1 MKLRNVDETIC
12 ALCTPPG
19 KSSVAVIRVSGN
31 KALDICQ
38 KIFTKELKKPRY
50 FYFGKI
56 LKNQSLI
63 DEALCVFFKGPS
75 SFTGED
81 VVEFHVHGGPEIVKK
96 TIELLLNQGATY
108 ADPGEF
114 SYRAFINNKIDLVKA
129 ESISNIINSDSDTAF
144 KNSILNFSGEIN
156 KKFNDIRELGISL
169 LANIESRVDFPEDEV
184 PEINKKEIID
194 QFAEIIDRLTFF
206 VSSYKKGALI
216 MNGVKV
222 LILGPPNVGKSSL
235 MNRIV
240 LQDKSI
246 VSDIPG
252 TTRDVIHSEIVI
264 KGIKFNFFDV
274 AGIRDSN
281 NPIEKQGIKKAM
293 EKIDYS
299 DIVLHVLDDDSCN
312 NLESSDQRNL
322 KIPRGKRILVLNK
335 IDKLTKSQLSACNKQ
350 ISEIFKDTK
359 LVHVSAKENSN
370 IDLLENALIERVVEF
385 DDNDSEVLMTSNRQY
400 TLSQNAIKNFIE
412 ARNLFEQSFH
422 LEIVVEEIRAGID
435 CIAQITGEISNEDIY
450 DVLFSTFCI
459 GK

>member
-1 MKLRNVDETIC
+1 M
-12 ALCTPPG
+12 
-19 KSSVAVIRVSGN
+19 
-31 KALDICQ
+31 
-38 KIFTKELKKPRY
+38 
-50 FYFGKI
+50 
-56 LKNQSLI
+56 
-63 DEALCVFFKGPS
+63 
-75 SFTGED
+75 
-81 VVEFHVHGGPEIVKK
+81 
-96 TIELLLNQGATY
+96 
-108 ADPGEF
+108 
-114 SYRAFINNKIDLVKA
+114 
-129 ESISNIINSDSDTAF
+129 
-144 KNSILNFSGEIN
+144 LNFSGEMN
-156 KKFNDIRELGISL
+156 KKYNNIKDLGISL
-169 LANIESRVDFPEDEV
+169 LSNIESRVDFPEDEV

-194 QFAEIIDRLTFF
+194 QFAGIIDRLTFF

-235 MNRIV
+235 MNRMV

-246 VSDIPG
+246 VSDMPG
-252 TTRDVIHSEIVI
+252 TTRDVIHSEIII

-281 NPIEKQGIKKAM
+281 NPIEKEGIKKAI

-299 DIVLHVLDDDSCN
+299 DIVLQVLDDDSCN
-312 NLESSDQRNL
+312 NLERLDQINL

-335 IDKLTKSQLSACNKQ
+335 IDKLTKSQLSHCTKK

-359 LVHVSAKENSN
+359 LIQVSAKENSN
-370 IDLLENALIERVVEF
+370 IDLLENTLIERVVEF

-400 TLSQNAIKNFIE
+400 TLSKNAIKNFIE
-412 ARNLFEQSFH
+412 ARNLFEQGFH

>member
-1 MKLRNVDETIC
+1 
-12 ALCTPPG
+12 
-19 KSSVAVIRVSGN
+19 
-31 KALDICQ
+31 
-38 KIFTKELKKPRY
+38 
-50 FYFGKI
+50 
-56 LKNQSLI
+56 
-63 DEALCVFFKGPS
+63 
-75 SFTGED
+75 
-81 VVEFHVHGGPEIVKK
+81 
-96 TIELLLNQGATY
+96 
-108 ADPGEF
+108 
-114 SYRAFINNKIDLVKA
+114 
-129 ESISNIINSDSDTAF
+129 
-144 KNSILNFSGEIN
+144 
-156 KKFNDIRELGISL
+156 
-169 LANIESRVDFPEDEV
+169 
-184 PEINKKEIID
+184 
-194 QFAEIIDRLTFF
+194 
-206 VSSYKKGALI
+206 

-299 DIVLHVLDDDSCN
+299 DIVLQVLDDDSCN
-312 NLESSDQRNL
+312 NLERSDQRNL

-350 ISEIFKDTK
+350 ISEIFKDIK

-400 TLSQNAIKNFIE
+400 TLSKNAIKNFIE

>member
-1 MKLRNVDETIC
+1 M
-12 ALCTPPG
+12 
-19 KSSVAVIRVSGN
+19 
-31 KALDICQ
+31 
-38 KIFTKELKKPRY
+38 
-50 FYFGKI
+50 
-56 LKNQSLI
+56 
-63 DEALCVFFKGPS
+63 
-75 SFTGED
+75 
-81 VVEFHVHGGPEIVKK
+81 
-96 TIELLLNQGATY
+96 
-108 ADPGEF
+108 
-114 SYRAFINNKIDLVKA
+114 
-129 ESISNIINSDSDTAF
+129 
-144 KNSILNFSGEIN
+144 
-156 KKFNDIRELGISL
+156 
-169 LANIESRVDFPEDEV
+169 
-184 PEINKKEIID
+184 
-194 QFAEIIDRLTFF
+194 
-206 VSSYKKGALI
+206 
-216 MNGVKV
+216 
-222 LILGPPNVGKSSL
+222 
-235 MNRIV
+235 
-240 LQDKSI
+240 
-246 VSDIPG
+246 IPG

-299 DIVLHVLDDDSCN
+299 DIVLHVLMMIHVIIWK
-312 NLESSDQRNL
+312 DQIKETS